1 MIIQLKY
8 FNDTLNTV
16 LIFAPVR
23 KFFCVKFPLILSK
36 KHVPSGTVTIHFLDE
51 L

>member
-16 LIFAPVR
+16 LIFAPVC
-23 KFFCVKFPLILSK
+23 KFFCAKYA
-36 KHVPSGTVTIHFLDE
+36 
-51 L
+51 